1 MLLAWVKFSSM
12 SPVLLLLYAVRP
24 FLLIRPTRVILIL
37 VCLESCLIR
46 LNGKHVVFGR
56 VLEGADVVN
65 KLQNV
70 AVGGGAKPSQPVVI
84 KDCGLVA

>member
-1 MLLAWVKFSSM
+1 MLYTL
-12 SPVLLLLYAVRP
+12 RP
-24 FLLIRPTRVILIL
+24 FLLLIRQTRVLLIIIYFH
-37 VCLESCLIR
+37 SCLIR

>member
-1 MLLAWVKFSSM
+1 ML
-12 SPVLLLLYAVRP
+12 PVLLLLHAVRP
-24 FLLIRPTRVILIL
+24 FFLLIRQTRVLLIHIYFQ
-37 VCLESCLIR
+37 SCLIR

>member
-1 MLLAWVKFSSM
+1 MLISLN
-12 SPVLLLLYAVRP
+12 
-24 FLLIRPTRVILIL
+24 
-37 VCLESCLIR
+37 SCPIR

>member
-1 MLLAWVKFSSM
+1 ML
-12 SPVLLLLYAVRP
+12 PVLLLLHAVRP
-24 FLLIRPTRVILIL
+24 FFLLIRQTRVLLILIYFQ
-37 VCLESCLIR
+37 SCLIR